1 MNRSRFR
8 GEIVGVGSD
17 SGVRFVVGRWRSSP
31 LADRWS
37 KLQMDTASSW
47 PQLAGRGVCDLD
59 LFL

>member
-31 LADRWS
+31 LADA
-37 KLQMDTASSW
+37 MVETADGHRIL
-47 PQLAGRGVCDLD
+47 LAPARRSRSL
-59 LFL
+59 